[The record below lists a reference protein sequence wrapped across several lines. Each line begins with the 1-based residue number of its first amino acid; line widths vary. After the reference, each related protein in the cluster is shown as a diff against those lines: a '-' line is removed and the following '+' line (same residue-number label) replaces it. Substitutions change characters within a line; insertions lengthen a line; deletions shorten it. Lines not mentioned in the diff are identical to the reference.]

1 MIITA
6 AMTRRNNKK
15 FRHIPFNWYNT
26 SVAAPSRL
34 IEESSWTIPTAKDLA
49 DIIDFA
55 NDSNASK
62 HSATIDITLGDMT
75 VRGV

>member
-6 AMTRRNNKK
+6 AMTRRNNKRFK
-15 FRHIPFNWYNT
+15 FIPINWYTT
-26 SVAAPSRL
+26 SVAAPSVI
-34 IEESSWTIPTAKDLA
+34 IEESSWTIPSAKDLA